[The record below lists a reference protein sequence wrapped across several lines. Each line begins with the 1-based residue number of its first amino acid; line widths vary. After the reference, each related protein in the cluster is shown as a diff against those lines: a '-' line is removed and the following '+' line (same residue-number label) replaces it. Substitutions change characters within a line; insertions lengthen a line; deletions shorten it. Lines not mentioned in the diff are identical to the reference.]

1 MNKQASDILNTLLL
15 EPFINQ
21 RILSEVSGHSLGVVN
36 RSLKNLIKEGYVDE
50 HIRPTEKAKLKI
62 KSNSP
67 QNAIILAAGFGM
79 RMVPI
84 NTQTPK
90 ALMEVNGETLIE
102 RTIEQ
107 LHEVGV
113 KNIYVVVGYMKEQ
126 FEYLIDEY
134 GVELI
139 VNEEYAEKNNL
150 HSLHLASSHLSNS
163 SIYAAREYI
172 KNSYICSSDNYFI
185 TNPFESDVDESY
197 YAAVYMEGQTGEW
210 CILEEDGW
218 IKDVKVGGQDSWV
231 MLGHVF
237 WSESFSRSFL
247 HILEDEYEWP
257 ETADKLWETIY
268 IEHIND
274 LPMKIRKY
282 PADFI
287 FEFDTLDELREFD
300 DSYISNTR
308 SEILTKIAGELGVEE
323 KEIRSVKAFK
333 DKDNAAAGFTF
344 ETGKKYKYYYRT
356 EAMEEL

>member
-1 MNKQASDILNTLLL
+1 MK
-15 EPFINQ
+15 
-21 RILSEVSGHSLGVVN
+21 
-36 RSLKNLIKEGYVDE
+36 VD
-50 HIRPTEKAKLKI
+50 
-62 KSNSP
+62 
-67 QNAIILAAGFGM
+67 NAIIMAAGTSSRFA
-79 RMVPI
+79 PLSYEK
-84 NTQTPK
+84 PK
-90 ALMEVNGETLIE
+90 ALIEVRGEVLIE
-102 RTIEQ
+102 RQIRQLREAGIE
-107 LHEVGV
+107 E
-113 KNIYVVVGYMKEQ
+113 VVVVTGYKAEQ
-126 FEYLIDEY
+126 FEYLKDKY
-134 GVELI
+134 GVVLI
-139 VNEEYAEKNNL
+139 NNPYYL
-150 HSLHLASSHLSNS
+150 TRNNNS

-197 YAAVYMEGQTGEW
+197 YAAVYIEGETGEW
-210 CILEEDGW
+210 CILEEDGL

-268 IEHIND
+268 IEHINE

-300 DSYISNTR
+300 TSYITNTR
-308 SEILTKIAGELGVEE
+308 SEILKKVAGELGVEE

-344 ETGKKYKYYYRT
+344 ETGKKYKYYYKT
-356 EAMEEL
+356 ETMGEL

>member
-1 MNKQASDILNTLLL
+1 MK
-15 EPFINQ
+15 
-21 RILSEVSGHSLGVVN
+21 
-36 RSLKNLIKEGYVDE
+36 VD
-50 HIRPTEKAKLKI
+50 
-62 KSNSP
+62 
-67 QNAIILAAGFGM
+67 NAIIMAAGTASRFA
-79 RMVPI
+79 PLSYEK
-84 NTQTPK
+84 PK
-90 ALMEVNGETLIE
+90 ALIEVRGEVLIE
-102 RTIEQ
+102 RQIRQLREAGIE
-107 LHEVGV
+107 E
-113 KNIYVVVGYMKEQ
+113 VVVVTGYKAEQ
-126 FEYLIDEY
+126 FEYLKDKY
-134 GVELI
+134 GVVLI
-139 VNEEYAEKNNL
+139 NNPYYL
-150 HSLHLASSHLSNS
+150 TRNNNS

-197 YAAVYMEGQTGEW
+197 YSAVYIEGETGEW

-237 WSESFSRSFL
+237 WSEPFSRSFL

-268 IEHIND
+268 IEHINE

-287 FEFDTLDELREFD
+287 FEFDTLDELRKFD

-333 DKDNAAAGFTF
+333 DKDNAAAGFSF
-344 ETGKKYKYYYRT
+344 ETGKKYKYYYKT
-356 EAMEEL
+356 ETMEEL

>member
-1 MNKQASDILNTLLL
+1 MK
-15 EPFINQ
+15 
-21 RILSEVSGHSLGVVN
+21 
-36 RSLKNLIKEGYVDE
+36 VD
-50 HIRPTEKAKLKI
+50 
-62 KSNSP
+62 
-67 QNAIILAAGFGM
+67 NAIIMAAGTSSRFA
-79 RMVPI
+79 PLSYEK
-84 NTQTPK
+84 PK
-90 ALMEVNGETLIE
+90 ALIEVRGEVLIE
-102 RTIEQ
+102 RQIRQLRQAGIE
-107 LHEVGV
+107 E
-113 KNIYVVVGYMKEQ
+113 VVVVTGYKAEQ
-126 FEYLIDEY
+126 FEYLKDKY
-134 GVELI
+134 GVVLI
-139 VNEEYAEKNNL
+139 NNPYYL
-150 HSLHLASSHLSNS
+150 TRNNNS

-197 YAAVYMEGQTGEW
+197 YSAVYMEGDTGEW
-210 CILEEDGW
+210 CISEDDGW

-268 IEHIND
+268 IEHINE

-344 ETGKKYKYYYRT
+344 GTGKKYRYYYKT
-356 EAMEEL
+356 EKMEEL

>member
-1 MNKQASDILNTLLL
+1 MK
-15 EPFINQ
+15 
-21 RILSEVSGHSLGVVN
+21 
-36 RSLKNLIKEGYVDE
+36 VD
-50 HIRPTEKAKLKI
+50 
-62 KSNSP
+62 
-67 QNAIILAAGFGM
+67 NAIIMAAGTSSRFA
-79 RMVPI
+79 PLSYEK
-84 NTQTPK
+84 PK
-90 ALMEVNGETLIE
+90 ALIEVRGEVLIE
-102 RTIEQ
+102 RQIRQLREAGIE
-107 LHEVGV
+107 
-113 KNIYVVVGYMKEQ
+113 KVVVVTGYKAEQ
-126 FEYLIDEY
+126 FEYLKDKY
-134 GVELI
+134 GVVLI
-139 VNEEYAEKNNL
+139 NNPYYL
-150 HSLHLASSHLSNS
+150 TRNNNS

-197 YAAVYMEGQTGEW
+197 YSAVYMEGDTGEW
-210 CILEEDGW
+210 CISEDGGW

-237 WSESFSRSFL
+237 WSESFSRYFL
-247 HILEDEYEWP
+247 HILEDEYELP

-268 IEHIND
+268 IEHINE

-333 DKDNAAAGFTF
+333 DKDNAAAGFSF
-344 ETGKKYKYYYRT
+344 ETGKKYKYYYKT
-356 EAMEEL
+356 ETMEEL

>member
-1 MNKQASDILNTLLL
+1 MK
-15 EPFINQ
+15 
-21 RILSEVSGHSLGVVN
+21 
-36 RSLKNLIKEGYVDE
+36 VD
-50 HIRPTEKAKLKI
+50 
-62 KSNSP
+62 
-67 QNAIILAAGFGM
+67 NAIIMAAGTSSRFA
-79 RMVPI
+79 PLSYEK
-84 NTQTPK
+84 PK
-90 ALMEVNGETLIE
+90 ALIEVRGEVLIE
-102 RTIEQ
+102 RQIRQLRQAGIE
-107 LHEVGV
+107 E
-113 KNIYVVVGYMKEQ
+113 VVVVTGYKAEQ
-126 FEYLIDEY
+126 FEYLKDKY
-134 GVELI
+134 GVVLI
-139 VNEEYAEKNNL
+139 NNPYYL
-150 HSLHLASSHLSNS
+150 TRNNNS

-197 YAAVYMEGQTGEW
+197 YSAVYMEGDTGEW
-210 CILEEDGW
+210 CISEDGGW

-237 WSESFSRSFL
+237 WTESFSRSFL

-268 IEHIND
+268 IEHINE

-300 DSYISNTR
+300 TSYITNTR
-308 SEILTKIAGELGVEE
+308 SEILKKVAGELGVEE

-344 ETGKKYKYYYRT
+344 GTGKKYRYYYKT
-356 EAMEEL
+356 EKMEEL

>member
-1 MNKQASDILNTLLL
+1 MK
-15 EPFINQ
+15 
-21 RILSEVSGHSLGVVN
+21 
-36 RSLKNLIKEGYVDE
+36 VD
-50 HIRPTEKAKLKI
+50 
-62 KSNSP
+62 
-67 QNAIILAAGFGM
+67 NAIIMAAGTASRFA
-79 RMVPI
+79 PLSYEK
-84 NTQTPK
+84 PK
-90 ALMEVNGETLIE
+90 ALIEVRGEVLIE
-102 RTIEQ
+102 RQIRQLREAGIE
-107 LHEVGV
+107 E
-113 KNIYVVVGYMKEQ
+113 VVVVTGYKAEQ
-126 FEYLIDEY
+126 FEYLKDKY
-134 GVELI
+134 GVVLI
-139 VNEEYAEKNNL
+139 NNPYYL
-150 HSLHLASSHLSNS
+150 TRNNNS

-197 YAAVYMEGQTGEW
+197 YAAVYIEGETGEW
-210 CILEEDGW
+210 CILEEDGL

-247 HILEDEYEWP
+247 HILENEYEWP

-268 IEHIND
+268 IEHINE

-282 PADFI
+282 PAEFI

-333 DKDNAAAGFTF
+333 DKDNAAAGFSF
-344 ETGKKYKYYYRT
+344 ETGKKYKYYYKT
-356 EAMEEL
+356 ETMEEL

>member
-1 MNKQASDILNTLLL
+1 MK
-15 EPFINQ
+15 
-21 RILSEVSGHSLGVVN
+21 
-36 RSLKNLIKEGYVDE
+36 VD
-50 HIRPTEKAKLKI
+50 
-62 KSNSP
+62 
-67 QNAIILAAGFGM
+67 NAIIMAAGTSSRFA
-79 RMVPI
+79 PLSYEK
-84 NTQTPK
+84 PK
-90 ALMEVNGETLIE
+90 ALIEVRGEVLIE
-102 RTIEQ
+102 RQIRQLREAGIE
-107 LHEVGV
+107 E
-113 KNIYVVVGYMKEQ
+113 VVVVTGYKAEQ
-126 FEYLIDEY
+126 FEYLKDKY
-134 GVELI
+134 GVVLI
-139 VNEEYAEKNNL
+139 NNPYYL
-150 HSLHLASSHLSNS
+150 TRNNNS

-197 YAAVYMEGQTGEW
+197 YSAVYMEGDTGEW
-210 CILEEDGW
+210 CISEDDGW

-237 WSESFSRSFL
+237 WSEPFSRSFL

-268 IEHIND
+268 IEHINE

-344 ETGKKYKYYYRT
+344 GTGKKYRYYYKT
-356 EAMEEL
+356 EKMEEL

>member
-1 MNKQASDILNTLLL
+1 MK
-15 EPFINQ
+15 
-21 RILSEVSGHSLGVVN
+21 
-36 RSLKNLIKEGYVDE
+36 VD
-50 HIRPTEKAKLKI
+50 
-62 KSNSP
+62 
-67 QNAIILAAGFGM
+67 NAIIMAAGTASRFA
-79 RMVPI
+79 PLSYEK
-84 NTQTPK
+84 PK
-90 ALMEVNGETLIE
+90 ALIEVRGEVLIE
-102 RTIEQ
+102 RQIRQLREAGIE
-107 LHEVGV
+107 E
-113 KNIYVVVGYMKEQ
+113 VVVVTGYKAEQ
-126 FEYLIDEY
+126 FEYLKDKY
-134 GVELI
+134 GVVLI
-139 VNEEYAEKNNL
+139 NNPYYL
-150 HSLHLASSHLSNS
+150 TRNNNS

-197 YAAVYMEGQTGEW
+197 YSAVYMEGDTGEW
-210 CILEEDGW
+210 CISEDDGW

-268 IEHIND
+268 IEHINE

-344 ETGKKYKYYYRT
+344 ETGKKYKYYYKT
-356 EAMEEL
+356 EKMEEL

>member
-1 MNKQASDILNTLLL
+1 MK
-15 EPFINQ
+15 
-21 RILSEVSGHSLGVVN
+21 
-36 RSLKNLIKEGYVDE
+36 VD
-50 HIRPTEKAKLKI
+50 
-62 KSNSP
+62 
-67 QNAIILAAGFGM
+67 NAIIMAAGTASRFA
-79 RMVPI
+79 PLSYEK
-84 NTQTPK
+84 PK
-90 ALMEVNGETLIE
+90 ALIEVRGEVLIE
-102 RTIEQ
+102 RQIRQLREAGIE
-107 LHEVGV
+107 
-113 KNIYVVVGYMKEQ
+113 KVVVVTGYKAEQ
-126 FEYLIDEY
+126 FEYLKDKY
-134 GVELI
+134 GVVLI
-139 VNEEYAEKNNL
+139 NNPYYL
-150 HSLHLASSHLSNS
+150 TRNNNS

-197 YAAVYMEGQTGEW
+197 YAAVYIEGQTGEW
-210 CILEEDGW
+210 CILEKDGW

-237 WSESFSRSFL
+237 WSESFSRYFL

-268 IEHIND
+268 IEHINE

-323 KEIRSVKAFK
+323 KEIRSVKAFN

-344 ETGKKYKYYYRT
+344 EMGKKYKYYYKT
-356 EAMEEL
+356 ETMEEL

>member
-1 MNKQASDILNTLLL
+1 MK
-15 EPFINQ
+15 
-21 RILSEVSGHSLGVVN
+21 
-36 RSLKNLIKEGYVDE
+36 VD
-50 HIRPTEKAKLKI
+50 
-62 KSNSP
+62 
-67 QNAIILAAGFGM
+67 NAIIMAAGTSSRFA
-79 RMVPI
+79 PLSYEK
-84 NTQTPK
+84 PK
-90 ALMEVNGETLIE
+90 ALIEVRGEVLIE
-102 RTIEQ
+102 RQIRQLREAGIE
-107 LHEVGV
+107 E
-113 KNIYVVVGYMKEQ
+113 VVVVTGYKAEQ
-126 FEYLIDEY
+126 FEYLKDKY
-134 GVELI
+134 GVVLI
-139 VNEEYAEKNNL
+139 NNPYYL
-150 HSLHLASSHLSNS
+150 TRNNNS

-197 YAAVYMEGQTGEW
+197 YSAVYMEGDTGEW
-210 CILEEDGW
+210 CISEDDGW

-237 WSESFSRSFL
+237 WSEPFSRSFL

-268 IEHIND
+268 IEHINE

-300 DSYISNTR
+300 TSYITNTR
-308 SEILTKIAGELGVEE
+308 SEILKKVAGELGVEE

-344 ETGKKYKYYYRT
+344 ETGKKYRYYYKT
-356 EAMEEL
+356 EKMEEL

>member
-1 MNKQASDILNTLLL
+1 MK
-15 EPFINQ
+15 
-21 RILSEVSGHSLGVVN
+21 
-36 RSLKNLIKEGYVDE
+36 VD
-50 HIRPTEKAKLKI
+50 
-62 KSNSP
+62 
-67 QNAIILAAGFGM
+67 NAIIMAAGTASRFA
-79 RMVPI
+79 PLSYEK
-84 NTQTPK
+84 PK
-90 ALMEVNGETLIE
+90 ALIEVRGEVLIE
-102 RTIEQ
+102 RQIRQLREAGIE
-107 LHEVGV
+107 E
-113 KNIYVVVGYMKEQ
+113 VVVVTGYKAEQ
-126 FEYLIDEY
+126 FEYLKDKY
-134 GVELI
+134 GVVLI
-139 VNEEYAEKNNL
+139 NNPYYL
-150 HSLHLASSHLSNS
+150 TRNNNS

-197 YAAVYMEGQTGEW
+197 YAAVYIEGETGEW
-210 CILEEDGW
+210 CISEDAGW
-218 IKDVKVGGQDSWV
+218 IKDVKVGGRDSWV

-268 IEHIND
+268 IEHINE

-333 DKDNAAAGFTF
+333 DKDNAAAGFSF
-344 ETGKKYKYYYRT
+344 ETGKKYKYYYKT
-356 EAMEEL
+356 ETMEEL

>member
-1 MNKQASDILNTLLL
+1 MK
-15 EPFINQ
+15 
-21 RILSEVSGHSLGVVN
+21 
-36 RSLKNLIKEGYVDE
+36 VD
-50 HIRPTEKAKLKI
+50 
-62 KSNSP
+62 
-67 QNAIILAAGFGM
+67 NAIIMAAGTASRFA
-79 RMVPI
+79 PLSYEK
-84 NTQTPK
+84 PK
-90 ALMEVNGETLIE
+90 ALVEVRGEVLIE
-102 RTIEQ
+102 RQIRQLRDAGIE
-107 LHEVGV
+107 E
-113 KNIYVVVGYMKEQ
+113 VVVVTGYKAEQ
-126 FEYLIDEY
+126 FEYLKDKY
-134 GVELI
+134 GVVLI
-139 VNEEYAEKNNL
+139 NNPYYL
-150 HSLHLASSHLSNS
+150 TRNNNS

-197 YAAVYMEGQTGEW
+197 YSAVYMEGDTGEW
-210 CILEEDGW
+210 CISEDDGW

-268 IEHIND
+268 IEHINE

-308 SEILTKIAGELGVEE
+308 SGILTKIAGELGVEE

-344 ETGKKYKYYYRT
+344 ETGKKYKYYYKT
-356 EAMEEL
+356 ETMEEL

>member
-1 MNKQASDILNTLLL
+1 MK
-15 EPFINQ
+15 
-21 RILSEVSGHSLGVVN
+21 
-36 RSLKNLIKEGYVDE
+36 VD
-50 HIRPTEKAKLKI
+50 
-62 KSNSP
+62 
-67 QNAIILAAGFGM
+67 NAIIMAAGTSSRFA
-79 RMVPI
+79 PLSYEK
-84 NTQTPK
+84 PK
-90 ALMEVNGETLIE
+90 ALIEVRGEVLIE
-102 RTIEQ
+102 RQIRQLREAGIE
-107 LHEVGV
+107 
-113 KNIYVVVGYMKEQ
+113 KVVVVTGYKAEQ
-126 FEYLIDEY
+126 FEYLKDKY
-134 GVELI
+134 GVVLI
-139 VNEEYAEKNNL
+139 NNPYYL
-150 HSLHLASSHLSNS
+150 TRNNNS

-197 YAAVYMEGQTGEW
+197 YSAVYMEGDTGEW
-210 CILEEDGW
+210 CISEDDGW

-237 WSESFSRSFL
+237 WSEPFSRSFL

-268 IEHIND
+268 IEHINE

-300 DSYISNTR
+300 TSYITNTR
-308 SEILTKIAGELGVEE
+308 SEILKKVAGELGVEE

-344 ETGKKYKYYYRT
+344 GTGKKYRYYYKT
-356 EAMEEL
+356 EKMEEL

>member
-1 MNKQASDILNTLLL
+1 MK
-15 EPFINQ
+15 
-21 RILSEVSGHSLGVVN
+21 
-36 RSLKNLIKEGYVDE
+36 VD
-50 HIRPTEKAKLKI
+50 
-62 KSNSP
+62 
-67 QNAIILAAGFGM
+67 NAIIMAAGTSSRFA
-79 RMVPI
+79 PLSYEK
-84 NTQTPK
+84 PK
-90 ALMEVNGETLIE
+90 ALIEVRGEVLIE
-102 RTIEQ
+102 RQIRQLREAGIE
-107 LHEVGV
+107 E
-113 KNIYVVVGYMKEQ
+113 VVVVTGYKAEQ
-126 FEYLIDEY
+126 FEYLKDKY
-134 GVELI
+134 GVVLI
-139 VNEEYAEKNNL
+139 NNPYYL
-150 HSLHLASSHLSNS
+150 TRNNNS

-197 YAAVYMEGQTGEW
+197 YSAVYMEGDTGEW
-210 CILEEDGW
+210 CISEDDGW

-268 IEHIND
+268 IEHINE

-344 ETGKKYKYYYRT
+344 ETGKKYKYYYKT
-356 EAMEEL
+356 ETMEEL

>member
-1 MNKQASDILNTLLL
+1 MK
-15 EPFINQ
+15 
-21 RILSEVSGHSLGVVN
+21 
-36 RSLKNLIKEGYVDE
+36 VD
-50 HIRPTEKAKLKI
+50 
-62 KSNSP
+62 
-67 QNAIILAAGFGM
+67 NAIIMAAGTSSRFA
-79 RMVPI
+79 PLSYEK
-84 NTQTPK
+84 PK
-90 ALMEVNGETLIE
+90 ALIEVRGEVLIE
-102 RTIEQ
+102 RQIRQLREAGIE
-107 LHEVGV
+107 E
-113 KNIYVVVGYMKEQ
+113 VVVVTGYKAEQ
-126 FEYLIDEY
+126 FEYLKDKY
-134 GVELI
+134 GVVLI
-139 VNEEYAEKNNL
+139 NNPYYL
-150 HSLHLASSHLSNS
+150 TRNNNS

-210 CILEEDGW
+210 CILEDDGW

-237 WSESFSRSFL
+237 WSESFSRYFL

-268 IEHIND
+268 IEHINE

-323 KEIRSVKAFK
+323 KDILKVKAFK
-333 DKDNAAAGFTF
+333 DENNAAAGFTF
-344 ETGKKYKYYYRT
+344 ETGKKYKYYYKT
-356 EAMEEL
+356 EKMEKL